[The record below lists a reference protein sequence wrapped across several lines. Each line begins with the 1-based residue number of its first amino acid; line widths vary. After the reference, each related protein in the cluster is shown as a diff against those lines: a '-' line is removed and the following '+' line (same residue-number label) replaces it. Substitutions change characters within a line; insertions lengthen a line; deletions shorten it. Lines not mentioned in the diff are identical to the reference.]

1 MLIAKWSSKVTKP
14 KKPWR
19 RKAKKFY
26 DLKDSPLFGIRTK
39 KKLATILF
47 TSEAALG
54 GMTDK
59 SKPHYEYWEE
69 EKPDGSMRPLCRPH
83 EGLDKA
89 QSRIAYL
96 LTCIKTPD
104 YVHAPVP
111 GRTYV
116 TNAAVHS
123 GSRAFCL
130 MDIESFYSSCKEEKV
145 IAFFKRQMNC
155 SIDVAVIL
163 ARLCC
168 DKGSLPQGSS
178 CSPILSYWA
187 YSEMW
192 DAIHEIAKNAGNAF
206 TLYIDDL
213 TVSGKIVSRKAI
225 WEIRKQIHKHG
236 LSIKTQK
243 TRWIIDK
250 PADVTGVIAGL
261 RALKLPSRQHKKL
274 AEAKAEHSRPGGN
287 RKKKTNVLRGRK
299 AQAAQILNHEF

>member
-1 MLIAKWSSKVTKP
+1 MAKA

-19 RKAKKFY
+19 KKAKKFY
-26 DLKDSPLFGIRTK
+26 QIQDSPFYK
-39 KKLATILF
+39 MQSEKKLAALLL
-47 TSEAALG
+47 TSVTALK

-59 SKPHYEYWEE
+59 SVPHYEYWEK

-96 LTCIKTPD
+96 LACIETPG

-111 GRTYV
+111 KKTYV
-116 TNAAVHS
+116 TNAAAHR

-130 MDIESFYSSCKEEKV
+130 MDIKSFYPSCREEKV
-145 IAFFKRQMNC
+145 LAFFHHRMKC
-155 SIDVAVIL
+155 SLDVAVIL

-178 CSPILSYWA
+178 SSPILSYWT

-192 DAIHEIAKNAGNAF
+192 DEIYEIAGNAGNVF

-213 TVSGKIVSRKAI
+213 TVSGKILLGKTI
-225 WEIRKQIHKHG
+225 WEIQQQIHKHG
-236 LSIKTQK
+236 LSIKAKK
-243 TRWIIDK
+243 TRWIVDK
-250 PADVTGVIAGL
+250 PTDVTGVIIGPEGL
-261 RALKLPSRQHKKL
+261 RLPNRQHKKL
-274 AEAKAEHSRPGGN
+274 AQAYSDFSRAGGN

-299 AQAAQILNHEF
+299 AQAAQILNH

>member
-1 MLIAKWSSKVTKP
+1 MPKA

-19 RKAKKFY
+19 KKAKKFY
-26 DLKDSPLFGIRTK
+26 SLQDSPFYRMESK
-39 KKLATILF
+39 KKLAALLF
-47 TSEAALG
+47 TSVKALK

-59 SKPHYEYWEE
+59 SVPHYEYWEE
-69 EKPDGSMRPLCRPH
+69 EKDDGSMRPLCRPH

-96 LTCIKTPD
+96 LACIETPN

-111 GRTYV
+111 KKTYV
-116 TNAAVHS
+116 TNAAAHQ

-130 MDIESFYSSCKEEKV
+130 MDIESFYPSCREEKV
-145 IAFFKRQMNC
+145 LAFFRHQMKC
-155 SIDVAVIL
+155 SLDVAVLL

-178 CSPILSYWA
+178 SSPILSYWT

-192 DAIHEIAKNAGNAF
+192 DSIHEIAEKAGNVF

-213 TVSGKIVSRKAI
+213 TISGKIVSRKTV
-225 WEIRKQIHKHG
+225 WEIQKQIHKHG
-236 LSIKTQK
+236 LTIKAKK

-250 PADVTGVIAGL
+250 PADVTGVIISSKGL
-261 RALKLPSRQHKKL
+261 RLPNRQHKKL
-274 AEAKAEHSRPGGN
+274 AGAQSELSKPGGN
-287 RKKKTNVLRGRK
+287 RKKKKNVLRGRK
-299 AQAAQILNHEF
+299 AQAAQILNHLPISG

>member
-1 MLIAKWSSKVTKP
+1 MTAKKHQQPQRK

-26 DLKDSPLFGIRTK
+26 QLRDSPLYGIQSK
-39 KKLATILF
+39 KKLSEILF
-47 TSEAALG
+47 TSIAALK

-59 SKPHYEYWEE
+59 TVPHYEYWEE
-69 EKPDGSMRPLCRPH
+69 EKSDGSMRALCRPH

-89 QSRIAYL
+89 QSRVAYL
-96 LTCIKTPD
+96 LACIKTPD
-104 YVHAPVP
+104 YVHAPIP
-111 GRTYV
+111 QKTYV
-116 TNAAVHS
+116 TNAASHR

-130 MDIESFYSSCKEEKV
+130 MDIESFYPSCREDKV
-145 IAFFKRQMNC
+145 LAFFRKRMKC
-155 SIDVAVIL
+155 SLDVAVIL

-178 CSPILSYWA
+178 SSPILSYWA

-192 DAIHEIAKNAGNAF
+192 DDIYEIAKNAGNIF

-213 TVSGKIVSRKAI
+213 TVSGNIVLKKTI
-225 WEIRKQIHKHG
+225 WEIRKQVHKHG
-236 LSIKTQK
+236 LSIKTEK

-250 PADVTGVIAGL
+250 PAGVTGVIIGPEGL
-261 RALKLPSRQHKKL
+261 RLPNKQHKKL
-274 AEAKAEHSRPGGN
+274 AQAKSDYSKPGGN

-299 AQAAQILNHEF
+299 AQASQILSY

>member
-1 MLIAKWSSKVTKP
+1 MKP

-19 RKAKKFY
+19 KKAKKFY
-26 DLKDSPLFGIRTK
+26 SLQDSPLFGVQAK
-39 KKLATILF
+39 KSLADILF
-47 TSEAALG
+47 TSEGALL

-59 SKPHYEYWEE
+59 SIPHYEYWEE

-83 EGLDKA
+83 DGLDKA

-96 LTCIKTPD
+96 LACIATPD

-111 GRTYV
+111 KRTYV
-116 TNAAVHS
+116 TNAAAHA

-130 MDIESFYSSCKEEKV
+130 MDIESFYPSCKEEKV
-145 IAFFKRQMNC
+145 VAFFRHRMKC

-178 CSPILSYWA
+178 SSPILSYWV

-192 DAIHEIAKNAGNAF
+192 DAIYEIAKKAGNVF

-236 LSIKTQK
+236 LSIKARK

-250 PADVTGVIAGL
+250 PAEVTGAVVTPSQL
-261 RALKLPSRQHKKL
+261 LLPNRQHKKL
-274 AEAKAEHSRPGGN
+274 AKAKSDLSKPGGN
-287 RKKKTNVLRGRK
+287 RKRKTNVLRGRL
-299 AQAAQILNHEF
+299 AQAAQILNHKVA